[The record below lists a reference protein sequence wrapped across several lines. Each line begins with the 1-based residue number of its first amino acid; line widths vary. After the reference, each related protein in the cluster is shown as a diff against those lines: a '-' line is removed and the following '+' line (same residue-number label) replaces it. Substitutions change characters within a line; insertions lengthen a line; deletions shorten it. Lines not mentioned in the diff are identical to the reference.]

1 MRVDELNANFDN
13 RVPFRH
19 SESSRVPER
28 AGCYVL
34 SSIYGDALYVGQSVN
49 LHRRMEQHL
58 ADDRMTSLTTP
69 LGLASWFC
77 WQLADDSEL
86 RPLETQLLFR
96 FKAAEGELPPLNR
109 VGP

>member
-1 MRVDELNANFDN
+1 MRVAELNANFAD

-19 SESSRVPER
+19 SESFRVPER

-34 SSIYGDALYVGQSVN
+34 SSIYGAVLYVGQSVN
-49 LHRRMEQHL
+49 LHRRIEQHL
-58 ADDRMTSLTTP
+58 ADDRMTSLTP

-77 WQLADDSEL
+77 WQLVDDSEL